1 MFVFRRQTLLVTTC
15 IILTTLSLVVQSV
28 FVRLILFSLL
38 LLVAGLS
45 FFAKQEKAQPD
56 EQEEGDKTDRI
67 FAAGSLFEATMGG
80 MREGLLVVN
89 KDMRVVASNPA
100 AHKLFSSSPA
110 KLNSQRLT

>member
-1 MFVFRRQTLLVTTC
+1 MILVVRRQTLLVTTC
-15 IILTTLSLVVQSV
+15 IILTALSLVIQSG
-28 FVRLILFSLL
+28 FVRLILLLLL

-45 FFAKQEKAQPD
+45 LRRKNDQTREP
-56 EQEEGDKTDRI
+56 EEGDNTDQI

-100 AHKLFSSSPA
+100 AHRLFSATMKQLDS
-110 KLNSQRLT
+110 